1 MIVWITGTEI
11 QSQKYTFNINPAL
24 YFEIKLLTYIT
35 LLFFD
40 MAFFYYHQST
50 SKPKSF
56 SEQEFVTFSGKMMMK
71 MGGKGGS
78 IGGGGM
84 RLYFRN
90 LSLMDIIWSQ
100 KI

>member
-1 MIVWITGTEI
+1 
-11 QSQKYTFNINPAL
+11 
-24 YFEIKLLTYIT
+24 
-35 LLFFD
+35 

-50 SKPKSF
+50 SKTNNCF
-56 SEQEFVTFSGKMMMK
+56 SEQECVTFSGKMMMK

-78 IGGGGM
+78 MGGGGM
-84 RLYFRN
+84 GLYFRN